1 MITEAGITGGEVAA
15 EVMIDMSVTGTV
27 GETGTIVAEAGA
39 AVPVLITR
47 VVDGDAMMMSVIVEA
62 GADLWI
68 GLHSLIL
75 GSFSFDFSLSLLLFN
90 FFFLVIP
97 YSRSPVRHSPSP
109 RRSPSPQRSISPQ
122 RSTSPRKSPRG
133 ESPDNRSRDGKSPT
147 PRSVSPRGRPDASRS
162 PSPRNSN
169 GDVSIVCLEF

>member
-1 MITEAGITGGEVAA
+1 MTTEAGITGGEVAA

-90 FFFLVIP
+90 FFFWLFPTAAPLCDTVLVLEGVLP
-97 YSRSPVRHSPSP
+97 L
-109 RRSPSPQRSISPQ
+109 
-122 RSTSPRKSPRG
+122 RG
-133 ESPDNRSRDGKSPT
+133 VFPHKGVLPPEKVHGVKVLIIVAVMESLLHLA
-147 PRSVSPRGRPDASRS
+147 VSHHVVALML
-162 PSPRNSN
+162 
-169 GDVSIVCLEF
+169 LEAHLLEIQMVM

>member
-1 MITEAGITGGEVAA
+1 MTTEAGITGGEVAA

-90 FFFLVIP
+90 FFFWLFPTAAPLCDTVLVLEG
-97 YSRSPVRHSPSP
+97 VLLL
-109 RRSPSPQRSISPQ
+109 
-122 RSTSPRKSPRG
+122 RG
-133 ESPDNRSRDGKSPT
+133 VFPHKGVLPPEKVHGVKVLIIVAVMEGLLHLA
-147 PRSVSPRGRPDASRS
+147 VSHHVVALML
-162 PSPRNSN
+162 
-169 GDVSIVCLEF
+169 LEAHLLEIQMVM